1 MSNKLSIDD
10 IDYELDSNKIK
21 QFPYKNRED
30 AKILN
35 VHNKQIISFNSLI
48 KFLPKNATLVF
59 NSSTVQKVRLDMKIQ
74 GTEGK
79 VQLLIT
85 NIESDYIFTAL
96 LKSNSK
102 NLIGKK
108 LYIEKIVCK
117 VISKKKD
124 EYTIKISDYKV
135 SFLIDQYG
143 RIPLPPYIND
153 DPVKYEKYHTDFSN
167 GGFSIAAPTAGLH
180 FTNKL
185 INSLSKEGV
194 ISRYINL
201 DVGLGTFKP
210 ISTPD
215 ISKHKIHTEKYS
227 VSEDVYKNLIK
238 DKENYRKIIC
248 VGTTSLRTIETIF
261 SSDEPELNGETD
273 LFIKRGYEYK
283 FADGLITNFHA
294 PKSSLLAIIDSL
306 LQDSWREVYEYALN
320 SNLQFLSFGDAMYI
334 ELDKCKI

>member
-1 MSNKLSIDD
+1 LSNKLSIDD
-10 IDYELDSNKIK
+10 IDYELDPNKIK

-117 VISKKKD
+117 VISKKK
-124 EYTIKISDYKV
+124 
-135 SFLIDQYG
+135 
-143 RIPLPPYIND
+143 RC
-153 DPVKYEKYHTDFSN
+153 
-167 GGFSIAAPTAGLH
+167 
-180 FTNKL
+180 
-185 INSLSKEGV
+185 
-194 ISRYINL
+194 
-201 DVGLGTFKP
+201 
-210 ISTPD
+210 
-215 ISKHKIHTEKYS
+215 
-227 VSEDVYKNLIK
+227 VY
-238 DKENYRKIIC
+238 D
-248 VGTTSLRTIETIF
+248 
-261 SSDEPELNGETD
+261 
-273 LFIKRGYEYK
+273 
-283 FADGLITNFHA
+283 
-294 PKSSLLAIIDSL
+294 
-306 LQDSWREVYEYALN
+306 
-320 SNLQFLSFGDAMYI
+320 
-334 ELDKCKI
+334 